1 MQCKHQLAIPHCTE
15 VREAKAAAE
24 QAHRE
29 QIDNLA
35 RQHAQELQAAMAAW
49 AAKEEAAKQ
58 LLADAQAKAKADMKV
73 CLPMIR
79 LSAGSRCISCTEC

>member
-1 MQCKHQLAIPHCTE
+1 M
-15 VREAKAAAE
+15 REAKAAAE

-29 QIDNLA
+29 LVDDLA
-35 RQHAQELQAAMAAW
+35 RQHAQELQEAAAGW

-73 CLPMIR
+73 CPHIIDMCQ
-79 LSAGSRCISCTEC
+79 GRC